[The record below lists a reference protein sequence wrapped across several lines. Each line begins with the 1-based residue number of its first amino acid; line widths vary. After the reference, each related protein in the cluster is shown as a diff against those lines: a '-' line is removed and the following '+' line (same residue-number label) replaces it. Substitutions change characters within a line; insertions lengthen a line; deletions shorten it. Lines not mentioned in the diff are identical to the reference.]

1 MVGTGTMIEGWLH
14 RLFMVE
20 GRHTPGHFSSFCL
33 LGAGLGGLGALVV
46 VFLIGELVV
55 PVGGLLLVGAFV
67 MQHLPLPGQ
76 IAFLSISSR
85 SREKNPV
92 TQVPRQRFSRGI
104 SNVGLFT
111 GFSFFGFSCFT
122 TCTAVVVSAASIIS
136 SSSSL
141 DALSSLSPLLS
152 LQRSS
157 CFGMISSSGVASSSN
172 IFFATQHLRLGLH
185 RSSIS
190 KIASQKHEILSATQT
205 PGQTPEGWKGELE
218 NQKMFF
224 LL

>member
-1 MVGTGTMIEGWLH
+1 MEGWLH
-14 RLFMVE
+14 KLFMVE
-20 GRHTPGHFSSFCL
+20 GKQTPGHFRSFCL
-33 LGAGLGGLGALVV
+33 FGAGLGGLGALVV

-55 PVGGLLLVGAFV
+55 PDGGLLLVGAFV
-67 MQHLPLPGQ
+67 MQQRPLPGQ
-76 IAFLSISSR
+76 IAFLSISSQ
-85 SREKNPV
+85 SKEKNPV

-111 GFSFFGFSCFT
+111 GFSFFGFSLFFT
-122 TCTAVVVSAASIIS
+122 TWTAVVVSAASMIS

-141 DALSSLSPLLS
+141 DSLSFLSPLS

-157 CFGMISSSGVASSSN
+157 CFGMISSSGVSSSSK

-190 KIASQKHEILSATQT
+190 KMASQKHEILSATQT
-205 PGQTPEGWKGELE
+205 PGQTPE
-218 NQKMFF
+218 
-224 LL
+224 